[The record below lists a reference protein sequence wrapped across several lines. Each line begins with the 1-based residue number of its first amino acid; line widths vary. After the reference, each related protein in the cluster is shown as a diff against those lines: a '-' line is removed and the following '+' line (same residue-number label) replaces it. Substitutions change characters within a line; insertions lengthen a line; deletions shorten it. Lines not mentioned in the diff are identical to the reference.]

1 MSRLTKILSSDLA
14 LVRTTHYPV
23 RHDCVQTYR
32 HHALLGIGG
41 NMGNVIRRF
50 EHLYVFL
57 VKSPF
62 ITLIETSPI
71 LRNPPFGYLEQNDFY
86 NAILHVQTSL
96 SAIELLRY
104 ILHVE
109 KQFGRKRSFANA
121 PRTLD
126 IDMIFYDNQTI
137 DKPRLQVPHPHWKER
152 DSVVIPFTQM
162 KGTPWSKRHL

>member
-1 MSRLTKILSSDLA
+1 MSRLIKALSSDLV
-14 LVRTTHYPV
+14 LIRTAHYPI
-23 RHDCVQTYR
+23 HHNHVQIYR

-41 NMGNVIRRF
+41 NMGDVVRRF
-50 EHLYVFL
+50 EHLYNFL

-137 DKPRLQVPHPHWKER
+137 DKPHLQVPHPHWKKR

>member
-1 MSRLTKILSSDLA
+1 MSQLTKFLGNDLSLI
-14 LVRTTHYPV
+14 RTPHYPV
-23 RHDCVQTYR
+23 RHDNDQSYR

-41 NMGNVIRRF
+41 NMGDVVRRF
-50 EHLYVFL
+50 EHLYIFL

-71 LRNPPFGYLEQNDFY
+71 LRNPPFGYLDQDDFY
-86 NAILHVQTSL
+86 NATLHVQTSL

-104 ILHVE
+104 VLHVE